1 MSAKKRKPKN
11 DYTEALW
18 AKLYRPMIEKKYEL
32 LKDDYIEISGVKLYR
47 IRALFR
53 WVYSRGRKPQ
63 PRGQR
68 MDLW

>member
-18 AKLYRPMIEKKYEL
+18 AKLYRPMIE
-32 LKDDYIEISGVKLYR
+32 S
-47 IRALFR
+47 
-53 WVYSRGRKPQ
+53 Q

-68 MDLW
+68 MDL